1 MIDRRYAL
9 GSVLVAGA
17 FALGGCGMMD
27 SMSSSAAK
35 PAMAPGEMSATL
47 KGSNEVPPNSS
58 GGSGSAKVNLSGNSL
73 TWTIT
78 YSGTTGPV
86 TAGHFHGPATAS
98 ANAGVVVPFP
108 ASSLPSPITGSA
120 TLTDAQVA
128 DLKAGKWYINLHTA
142 ANPGGELR
150 GQVN

>member
-17 FALGGCGMMD
+17 LALGGCGMMD
-27 SMSSSAAK
+27 SMSSSTPK

-47 KGSNEVPPNSS
+47 SGAKEVPPNTS

-73 TWTIT
+73 SWTIT

-86 TAGHFHGPATAS
+86 TAGHFHGPASAG
-98 ANAGVVVPFP
+98 ANAGVVVPFAP
-108 ASSLPSPITGSA
+108 PLASPITGSA